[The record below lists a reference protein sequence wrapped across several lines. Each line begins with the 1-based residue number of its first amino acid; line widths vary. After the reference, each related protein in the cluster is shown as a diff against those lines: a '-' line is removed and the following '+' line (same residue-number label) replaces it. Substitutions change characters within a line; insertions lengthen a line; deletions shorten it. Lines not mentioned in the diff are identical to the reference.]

1 MRGTLLIVAAL
12 TLSLL
17 YSGVA
22 LAGAPSNDNVANAL
36 DVAKLPFSHTVD
48 ITQATQEPDD
58 LHCGTIPGGNTV
70 WYKIT
75 PARDLT
81 IGFHTGT
88 EVEELSLSIF
98 AGSPASLIM
107 LYCSYSPY
115 NSLEAA
121 AGTTYYLQMA
131 TCCGSPGGPVT
142 ITIQDVPDLSVDLRI
157 ERRGLVGEAGAAK
170 VSGKVRCNRST
181 PPGSGLTVQGTL
193 TQGRARGWLVPV
205 HFADGCSAKWTSWST
220 TVQLFSGDGFSAG
233 KATLNATAFA
243 CDEFDTCAN
252 PVTEMGEAR
261 LR

>member
-1 MRGTLLIVAAL
+1 MRRNLLILVGL
-12 TLSLL
+12 TLSML
-17 YSGVA
+17 YGGVA
-22 LAGAPSNDNVANAL
+22 FAEAPSNDNQANAL
-36 DVAKLPFSHTVD
+36 DVARLPYTHTVD
-48 ITQATQEPDD
+48 ITEATQEPDD
-58 LHCGTIPGGNTV
+58 LHCGTLPGGNTV

-75 PARDLT
+75 PVKDLT
-81 IGFHTGT
+81 IGFHTET

-115 NSLEAA
+115 NSLEAS

-142 ITIQDVPDLSVDLRI
+142 ITIQDVPELSVDLRI
-157 ERRGLVGEAGAAK
+157 EHRGLINGEGSAE

-193 TQGRARGWLVPV
+193 TQGGAGGWLVPV
-205 HFADGCSAKWTSWST
+205 HFGDGCSAKWTSWST
-220 TVQLFSGDGFSAG
+220 TVQLLSGDGFSAG

-252 PVTEMGEAR
+252 PVTRMGEAK